1 MSQPLRLKSWFA
13 AIEPLEGLT
22 EPGVRLYGLLDAEDA
37 EGMGG
42 ELPVGLDLVERLADD
57 RARCV
62 VEGKERIVEL
72 LGVPEL
78 ERARTAGVSETHLET
93 FANGIPSHIDFSL
106 QAAACSRVDLSAA
119 FPPTPSTS
127 ATPYPFI
134 QNLPIDLEEDDE
146 ALPSSLFD
154 LGTGYRLDEGA
165 PKTRHELAQA
175 LRDVKGKA
183 RAHMEEEPVHLV
195 ERDEGYEERDDDE
208 ANEEDWM
215 EVDEREPEPMLDG
228 PATSTPSAGVDGGEK
243 GDPGGEAP
251 ITEGQSRNAN
261 RPDDAPPRP
270 APSPAKELPSSHA
283 LPSPS
288 SSPPKIS
295 SPLRLTTVLPS
306 PASIPS
312 SRIVAASTKIAI
324 HAFVS
329 EFFGRP
335 LGSSLHS
342 NQPSLLVFSRRE
354 QDLLDAVSQPLFK
367 PSTSDQAVPGAQA
380 QGQGEA
386 GSPASVV
393 PTSAAGVEQLTE
405 AALPE
410 RHASPSSVVVLP
422 NGDSKAIQPEP
433 SEEDNVLDVE
443 YAVEKDAGEG
453 NEASV
458 AENAV
463 EKVPLAEE
471 VEDQRQA
478 PYEAGPPVEAEEQPA
493 QEDVEM
499 IEIEET
505 YRSATVQAPS
515 PKPDVLGPVQLPPPP
530 PAAALSDRHSSL
542 EPLPHPTSS
551 FASFYEE
558 SEGGDS
564 VDLMAKELA
573 EFVERDALGLVSS
586 EPDES
591 YKTARPDKAVTKT
604 RTALVELTL
613 EKVEQDVEEQ
623 EGEVVVPESP
633 RQSPS
638 PQSEE
643 MLTPTKPPSTKERAE
658 PFPEPVPSPVVTN
671 DPVHRRSQSSA
682 SSYATAPTDSAANNA
697 SAALVATP
705 APSPRPHGEV
715 ATVVTEPV
723 EEIEQ
728 VEEMEQVEPVEE
740 IEQVEEVEQMEDVED
755 LEPVEE
761 DEQVEQVERAAISN
775 RSVARKAP
783 ADLEDL
789 APVDLPSPF
798 FATAQLPPVSITEA
812 DGGSD
817 AAFPLD
823 REPTPEPQPGLP
835 ALQAE
840 PAEVLQDAVNDLTQ
854 EVTGEV
860 VGQVIGGLVE
870 QVAGEAIGEVMG
882 TVAGDLASAVV
893 EGSGV
898 VEGVS
903 SALERAA
910 GVDEEAGAEKRG
922 SAEKRESAEKGGAG
936 EAKGEER
943 VRGVEDEVQGEKKE
957 AEGEEEAPN
966 GDVVAVECEK
976 QNDFVEA
983 NGANGPLGEDEL
995 AAVSIVEA
1003 PQVAAQDEHAQ
1014 VSPVEQPAPLPVHLP
1029 GWSPMEASMRDD
1041 EARRIAREAS
1051 ASNAR
1056 AAMAALKALRNET
1069 TSPDLGMSYRP
1080 TDDFGGG
1087 GEDEDEERLPDFE
1100 PEAFFSPAPSEEQKY
1115 DVFGPVDLLPSSHT
1129 PAQAR
1134 LCSSSAKS
1142 SLKPSPVPA
1151 VSSEPAQPPAP
1162 SSPVRKQLKRRR
1174 STFLGVEIV
1183 VSPKKTPASPKKT
1196 FKHHAAQVSSVDPA
1210 PQHARASSTSRPSE
1224 HPRSRSSRSLSPP
1237 PPSTAKPTP
1246 EPPIASTSASLT
1258 APTSTSLATS
1268 TSIFPTASTS
1278 TSLIAAVGRSFWDD
1292 APAKTSRRSPLKYGA
1307 RRAPVRS
1314 AQESPIDAGHPSS
1327 DALALSSP
1335 RASKTKPKLTP
1346 KPKASHKPAPT
1357 KKQQT
1362 AQGSRKGKGKAVVQ
1376 AKESLELGIEAADPP
1391 PGHRKQPNPPQVQVE
1406 MEEPSED
1413 EIIIRPRPSKGKG
1426 KAKAVV
1432 SDEGE
1437 EDAED
1442 DEELG
1447 LLHASPSVSR
1457 KRSAP
1462 APRLTASPSRKARKT
1477 RHSPPPDDPSSKSP
1491 SAVTA
1496 TLVQPSSSFS
1506 SRKSRLTGLAQSRP
1520 SPATPANN
1528 HARSAGNGLA
1538 ASATASGR
1546 PSRTRKPVEG
1556 WWEVQRG
1563 LESVA
1568 RAHKRPRI
1576 HDAVAA
1582 ADDDNDNDEHD
1593 EEEEEHG
1600 DEAPSPAAAIA
1611 PSPPRRTK
1619 VRKDRRNV
1627 IVEEPARDEPDDQ
1640 QQDDSTNEFDLEG
1653 DELERDDDEEEG
1665 EEAEDEAPKPKPPP
1679 SATKRR
1685 KKRKSITLPRSR
1697 SRHRK
1702 PAVVD
1707 TTKQQSMSRAS
1718 GVKKARGRGA
1728 AGLALLA
1735 AAGGGTTRKGLVEWA
1750 EGDESDGS
1758 GDVLVAQRENE
1769 DDDGYGLSD

>member
-13 AIEPLEGLT
+13 AIERLEGLT

-42 ELPVGLDLVERLADD
+42 ELPVGLDVVERLADD
-57 RARCV
+57 RVRGV
-62 VEGKERIVEL
+62 VEGKERVVEL
-72 LGVPEL
+72 LGAPEL
-78 ERARTAGVSETHLET
+78 ERARTAGVPEMHLET
-93 FANGIPSHIDFSL
+93 FANGIPSHLDLIL

-195 ERDEGYEERDDDE
+195 ERDEGYEERDDED

-215 EVDEREPEPMLDG
+215 EVDEPEPEPMPDG
-228 PATSTPSAGVDGGEK
+228 PTMSTPSAGVDGGEK

-251 ITEGQSRNAN
+251 ITEGQSQNAS
-261 RPDDAPPRP
+261 RPDDALPRP
-270 APSPAKELPSSHA
+270 APSPAKELSSCHA
-283 LPSPS
+283 RPSPS

-324 HAFVS
+324 RAFVS

-354 QDLLDAVSQPLFK
+354 QDLLDAVSRPLFK
-367 PSTSDQAVPGAQA
+367 PSTSDQAVPDAQA
-380 QGQGEA
+380 PEQGEA
-386 GSPASVV
+386 GYPASVV
-393 PTSAAGVEQLTE
+393 PTSAAGSEQLTE

-410 RHASPSSVVVLP
+410 RQASPSSVAVLP
-422 NGDSKAIQPEP
+422 SGESKAILPEP
-433 SEEDNVLDVE
+433 SEEDVVLDVE

-453 NEASV
+453 NEASA

-463 EKVPLAEE
+463 EKVPLTEE

-505 YRSATVQAPS
+505 YLHAPS

-530 PAAALSDRHSSL
+530 LAAALSDRHSSL

-551 FASFYEE
+551 FASLYEE

-591 YKTARPDKAVTKT
+591 YKTARPDKAVAKT

-613 EKVEQDVEEQ
+613 EKVEQNVEEQ

-658 PFPEPVPSPVVTN
+658 PFAEPVPSPVVTN

-705 APSPRPHGEV
+705 APSPCPHGEV

-728 VEEMEQVEPVEE
+728 VEEVEQMEQVE
-740 IEQVEEVEQMEDVED
+740 D
-755 LEPVEE
+755 LEAVEE
-761 DEQVEQVERAAISN
+761 DEHVERAVISN

-789 APVDLPSPF
+789 AADEAPAVDVHSAHKSPTPVDLPSPF
-798 FATAQLPPVSITEA
+798 LAAAQLPPVSITEA

-823 REPTPEPQPGLP
+823 REPTPEPQPGPP

-903 SALERAA
+903 SALERAVGDDEDA
-910 GVDEEAGAEKRG
+910 G
-922 SAEKRESAEKGGAG
+922 AEKRESAEKEGAE
-936 EAKGEER
+936 EAKGEEQ

-966 GDVVAVECEK
+966 GDVVAAECEE

-1003 PQVAAQDEHAQ
+1003 PQVAAQDQHAQ
-1014 VSPVEQPAPLPVHLP
+1014 VSPVEQSAPLPVHLP
-1029 GWSPMEASMRDD
+1029 GCSPMEASMRDD
-1041 EARRIAREAS
+1041 EARRIARDA
-1051 ASNAR
+1051 ADFNAR
-1056 AAMAALKALRNET
+1056 AAMAALKALRNEA

-1087 GEDEDEERLPDFE
+1087 GEDEDEERLPDFD

-1134 LCSSSAKS
+1134 LRSSSAKS

-1162 SSPVRKQLKRRR
+1162 SSPMRKQLKRRR

-1196 FKHHAAQVSSVDPA
+1196 SKHHTAQVSAVDSA
-1210 PQHARASSTSRPSE
+1210 PQHARATSKSRPSE

-1237 PPSTAKPTP
+1237 SPSTAKPTP

-1307 RRAPVRS
+1307 RRSSVRS

-1327 DALALSSP
+1327 DALALSPP

-1346 KPKASHKPAPT
+1346 KRKASRKPAPA

-1362 AQGSRKGKGKAVVQ
+1362 AQGSRKGKGKVVVQ
-1376 AKESLELGIEAADPP
+1376 AKESPELGIEAADPL
-1391 PGHRKQPNPPQVQVE
+1391 PGPRKQPNPPQVQVE
-1406 MEEPSED
+1406 MEESSE
-1413 EIIIRPRPSKGKG
+1413 EELIIRPRPSMGKG

-1432 SDEGE
+1432 SDDEGE

-1477 RHSPPPDDPSSKSP
+1477 RHSPPPADPSSKSP

-1528 HARSAGNGLA
+1528 HARSAGNGMA
-1538 ASATASGR
+1538 ASTTASGR

-1576 HDAVAA
+1576 HDAAA
-1582 ADDDNDNDEHD
+1582 ADDNDDNDDDDD

-1600 DEAPSPAAAIA
+1600 DEAASPAAAIA

-1619 VRKDRRNV
+1619 ARKDRRSV
-1627 IVEEPARDEPDDQ
+1627 IVEVPARDEHDDQ
-1640 QQDDSTNEFDLEG
+1640 QQEDSTNEFELEG
-1653 DELERDDDEEEG
+1653 DEPERDDDDDDEDEEREGGG
-1665 EEAEDEAPKPKPPP
+1665 EEAEDEGPKPPP
-1679 SATKRR
+1679 PPSPTKRR

-1702 PAVVD
+1702 PAVVVD

-1718 GVKKARGRGA
+1718 GVKKARSRG
-1728 AGLALLA
+1728 
-1735 AAGGGTTRKGLVEWA
+1735 GGGTTRKGSVEWA

-1758 GDVLVAQRENE
+1758 GEVLVAQRENE